1 MDWNVRRWNP
11 DIYLWGRDMR
21 GRDIGRCDVNVR
33 DFGSWDFCCGG
44 LWSVNVNI
52 CLWSVDVNICLRS
65 YDPFVRDFERSVFH
79 SSSGIEVESMLGING
94 RMNLVYGVV

>member
-1 MDWNVRRWNP
+1 MSARIARLMDWNVRRWNP
-11 DIYLWGRDMR
+11 DVYLWGRDMR

-44 LWSVNVNI
+44 
-52 CLWSVDVNICLRS
+52 LWSVDVNICLRS

-94 RMNLVYGVV
+94 RMNLVCGVV